1 MKPPHLAAKKS
12 LHGVCCLPPGF
23 AIGCR
28 PVLGEFSMFK
38 MILTAS
44 ALGLGLMAASSASAV
59 TVEVDA
65 FANSSGGGVGYDTGI
80 VLTLGEAY
88 TVTADVLDTWSLG
101 ANDPG
106 CTRESNAD
114 GLTACFGNYS
124 QGGLSAPYGTL
135 VGQIGTGDFFV
146 IGSDFSG
153 LATADGTLSL
163 YLFDSNQGDN
173 SGSILA
179 TITAPAVVPL
189 PAAGLLLLGG
199 LAGLGAL
206 RRRKTA

>member
-1 MKPPHLAAKKS
+1 MGA
-12 LHGVCCLPPGF
+12 
-23 AIGCR
+23 
-28 PVLGEFSMFK
+28 
-38 MILTAS
+38 AS
-44 ALGLGLMAASSASAV
+44 ASTV

-65 FANSSGGGVGYDTGI
+65 VTNSSGGGVGYDTGI
-80 VLTLGEAY
+80 VLTLGETY

-114 GLTACFGNYS
+114 GLTACFGPYS
-124 QGGLSAPYGTL
+124 QGNLSAPYGTL

-153 LATADGTLSL
+153 FASASGTLSL

-173 SGSILA
+173 SGSIFA
-179 TITAPAVVPL
+179 TVTAPAPVPL

>member
-1 MKPPHLAAKKS
+1 
-12 LHGVCCLPPGF
+12 
-23 AIGCR
+23 
-28 PVLGEFSMFK
+28 MFK
-38 MILTAS
+38 VILTAS
-44 ALGLGLMAASSASAV
+44 VLGLGLMGAASASTV

-65 FANSSGGGVGYDTGI
+65 VTNSSGGGVGYDTGI
-80 VLTLGEAY
+80 VLTLGETY

-114 GLTACFGNYS
+114 GLTACFGPYS
-124 QGGLSAPYGTL
+124 QGNLSAPYGTL

-153 LATADGTLSL
+153 FASASGTLSL

-173 SGSILA
+173 SGSIFA
-179 TITAPAVVPL
+179 TVTAPAPVPL